1 LRACYTDDSQ
11 ETYGE
16 LLEEFDAEQALESE
30 DLVLDDPQ
38 LYSYSDDWTS
48 SRLPSDGDDW
58 TTIFSVLPEIFF
70 SPGND
75 TISDY
80 WMNGSKSLMNHLAY
94 EMSLLDYQKKCIALQ
109 PSTREAIEAAFYDE
123 TPFAYALRD
132 LQLRSIHSWLVV
144 ADEEAIRTGR
154 VLLVF
159 FDDMGRVVRQGR
171 REASDVTFTEG
182 AFVDGCIDEDETLL
196 YGEPGP
202 AYCVGGPCGPPFQ
215 ERETTLTLPEGR
227 PGVTDASQ
235 RPRTPELGPAYHA
248 DRQRVLARQ
257 KSRIESTET

>member
-1 LRACYTDDSQ
+1 LHTAWFPGDPALSDPPPKEQWAEILTDIRTEQQRKLVRDRGHSHVWLRACYTDDSQ

-38 LYSYSDDWTS
+38 LYSYSDNWTS

-94 EMSLLDYQKKCIALQ
+94 EMSLLDYQKSAS
-109 PSTREAIEAAFYDE
+109 PSNPRPEKQSKQHSTTRHPSPMPSGISSSA
-123 TPFAYALRD
+123 R
-132 LQLRSIHSWLVV
+132 
-144 ADEEAIRTGR
+144 
-154 VLLVF
+154 
-159 FDDMGRVVRQGR
+159 
-171 REASDVTFTEG
+171 FTAG
-182 AFVDGCIDEDETLL
+182 L
-196 YGEPGP
+196 
-202 AYCVGGPCGPPFQ
+202 
-215 ERETTLTLPEGR
+215 
-227 PGVTDASQ
+227 S
-235 RPRTPELGPAYHA
+235 
-248 DRQRVLARQ
+248 
-257 KSRIESTET
+257 